1 MGIRRLVGAA
11 AVGATLMAVAALP
24 AAAQTVTFSTT
35 GSFSGGS
42 CSSTACNFG
51 NFQLSFQGLGSATYT
66 NGQQGLGNLV
76 TQCTDCSGTTSANI
90 AAGSMFTLTITQ
102 TSPAGTGTFS
112 GNVSGSLQF
121 NPTTSSL
128 IWVPNQSTITIAGVT
143 YNLITDNTGHIAI
156 SGPTTNENP
165 INTSVK
171 AIVTVTPEPASLAL
185 MATGLIGLVPVVRRR
200 RNN

>member
-1 MGIRRLVGAA
+1 MIRKLLSAA
-11 AVGATLMAVAALP
+11 AVGAALTVAAAMP
-24 AAAQTVTFSTT
+24 AAAQTVTFSTA

-51 NFQLSFQGLGSATYT
+51 SFQLSFTGLGSATYT
-66 NGQQGLGNLV
+66 NGQQGLGNFV
-76 TQCTDCSGTTSANI
+76 TQCTDCSGTTSATI
-90 AAGSMFTLTITQ
+90 DPGSMFTLTITQ
-102 TSPAGTGTFS
+102 TSPAGTGSFS
-112 GNVSGSLQF
+112 GNVSGSLQW

-143 YNLITDNTGHIAI
+143 YNLIVDNTGHIAI

-165 INTSVK
+165 MNTSVK
-171 AIVTVTPEPASLAL
+171 ALVTVTPEPASLAL
-185 MATGLIGLVPVVRRR
+185 MATGLIGLVPVIRRR